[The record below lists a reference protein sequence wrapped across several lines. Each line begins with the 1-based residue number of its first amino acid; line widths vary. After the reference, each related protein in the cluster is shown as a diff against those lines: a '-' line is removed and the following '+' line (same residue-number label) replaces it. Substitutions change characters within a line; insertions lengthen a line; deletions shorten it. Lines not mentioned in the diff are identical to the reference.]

1 MTVLYR
7 ILAWIFGADILEKIA
22 NWFLKGVN
30 FASMLILNGFIVAAV
45 LLYCWAILKLFM
57 FVYEK
62 INQFISFLSDISS
75 GGSNEILS
83 WAMDILRALGVWNAF
98 VDVYNVFS
106 APIVSIII
114 IYLYKLGINFL
125 RSVQLNLTTLNI
137 ARL

>member
-7 ILAWIFGADILEKIA
+7 ILSLIFGADILEKIA

-30 FASMLILNGFIVAAV
+30 FASMFLLNGFIVAAV
-45 LLYCWAILKLFM
+45 LAYCWAILKLFM

-62 INQFISFLSDISS
+62 TNQFISFLSDISS
-75 GGSNEILS
+75 GGSNEILA
-83 WAMDILRALGVWNAF
+83 WAMDIIRALGVWNAF

-106 APIVSIII
+106 APILSIIT
-114 IYLYKLGINFL
+114 IYLYKLGIKFL